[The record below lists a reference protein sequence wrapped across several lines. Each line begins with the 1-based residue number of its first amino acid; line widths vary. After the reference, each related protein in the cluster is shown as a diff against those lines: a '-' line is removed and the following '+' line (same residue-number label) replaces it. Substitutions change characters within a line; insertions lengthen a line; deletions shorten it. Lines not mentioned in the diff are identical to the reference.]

1 MATNGA
7 GEAKRSDPRFARPD
21 ASMSLLTNVMEHSL
35 DEGYAE
41 AARRKGVY
49 GSSRLPRSTQGW
61 LVFGVGLALV
71 ALILSVG
78 ASQAHENAPVAE
90 RQRQALIDRINQST
104 SGADSTQQQV
114 LSLQAQL
121 DALRASAVGSA
132 ENARLAQLQ
141 LVVGTTAVS
150 GPGIEVQVDDAASAG
165 TDLNNAS
172 PRANS
177 GFGNTGRVRDSDL
190 QLVVNALWQS
200 GAEAVAIN
208 GQRLTTLSAIRAA
221 GDAILVN
228 DRPLTLPYTLQAIG
242 GSGLESAF
250 QGNAYGGLYL
260 DQLGKSYQIR
270 HQVSAKG
277 NLDLP
282 AATVGALQ
290 YAHPSPSVEGTK
302 QP

>member
-7 GEAKRSDPRFARPD
+7 GKAKRSDPRFARPD

-49 GSSRLPRSTQGW
+49 GSSRLPRGIQGW

-71 ALILSVG
+71 ALVLSIGV
-78 ASQAHENAPVAE
+78 AQVHQSAPVAARE
-90 RQRQALIDRINQST
+90 RQALIDRINQST
-104 SGADSTQQQV
+104 SAADGTQQQV
-114 LSLQAQL
+114 LTLQAQL
-121 DALRASAVGSA
+121 DKLRASAVGS
-132 ENARLAQLQ
+132 EESARLAQLQ

-172 PRANS
+172 PRAGS

-200 GAEAVAIN
+200 GAEAIAIN

-242 GSGLESAF
+242 GPGMESAF

-260 DQLGKSYQIR
+260 DQLAQSYQIR
-270 HQVSAKG
+270 HQVSGKG

-282 AATVGALQ
+282 AASVGALQ
-290 YAHPSPSVEGTK
+290 YAHPSPSSEGTK